1 MWALTL
7 KKNREAL
14 QGRAKTTKGAQ
25 SATMIYSYKYTL
37 ARRAVI
43 ATFDLS
49 AKNLTAFAKD
59 HWLRNASNV
68 IQLRLAASVVHS
80 A

>member
-1 MWALTL
+1 MA
-7 KKNREAL
+7 
-14 QGRAKTTKGAQ
+14 KGAQ

-49 AKNLTAFAKD
+49 AKNLTALTSD
-59 HWLRNASNV
+59 HWLRNAFNV
-68 IQLRLAASVVHS
+68 IQLRLDTSVVLD